1 MASTKGRRTAIAGGA
16 SSRWHPGKVVG
27 KVKPAERL
35 ELTVRVRPRPPGASA
50 RELAEREPRRWV
62 RGYPSNGLT

>member
-1 MASTKGRRTAIAGGA
+1 M
-16 SSRWHPGKVVG
+16 GKVVG